1 MAKNFDIPADKVIV
15 HTTFLGGSYGRKYVP
30 DFVLHAARWSL
41 PEGGTRPC
49 WIPSTGRGG
58 AFKTYVA
65 HVVEVEIVKG
75 APAVRRVVCAVDAG
89 TIINPGLVKA
99 NIEGGIGFALT
110 NTLKSEITF
119 ANGVVEQSNFHDY
132 PLLGLSEM
140 PAVEVVLI
148 DSDRPPQGCGEVSL
162 APVAPP
168 SRMRFIVGPKRA

>member
-1 MAKNFDIPADKVIV
+1 MLSHDPHAIA
-15 HTTFLGGSYGRKYVP
+15 
-30 DFVLHAARWSL
+30 VLDRVTDAAGWNKPL
-41 PEGGTRPC
+41 PKGIYRGLAFNLY
-49 WIPSTGRGG
+49 TGRGG

-75 APAVRRVVCAVDAG
+75 TPAVKRVVCAVDAG

-119 ANGVVEQSNFHDY
+119 AKGGVEQSNFHDY

-140 PAVEVVLI
+140 PNVEVVLI
-148 DSDRPPQGCGEVSL
+148 ESDRPPQGCGEVSL
-162 APVAPP
+162 APVAPAVAHAIYRGTKARLRSMP
-168 SRMRFIVGPKRA
+168 LRQQTS